1 MINRYPILANL
12 PEELRAE
19 CAAKADK
26 GLPLTAD
33 ECVALGFAP
42 CDSLVLI
49 PVCGPTPDL
58 SVVFGGDVGAL
69 REILSTQRRKEAKG
83 AKRESA

>member
-1 MINRYPILANL
+1 MSMVERYPILANL
-12 PEELRAE
+12 PECERAGY
-19 CAAKADK
+19 AAKADK

-58 SVVFGGDVGAL
+58 TAVFGGDLMAL
-69 REILSTQRRKEAKG
+69 RDVMKAG
-83 AKRESA
+83 AA